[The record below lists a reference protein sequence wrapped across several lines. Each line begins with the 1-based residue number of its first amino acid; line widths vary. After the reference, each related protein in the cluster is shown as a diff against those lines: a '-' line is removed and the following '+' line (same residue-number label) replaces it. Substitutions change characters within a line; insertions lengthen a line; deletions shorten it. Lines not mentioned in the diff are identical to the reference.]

1 MTYNPGYSMDLGRN
15 WDWDTRKLPCKI
27 RPESGNPAIDE
38 LRQRLSDLTGV
49 PIPDAPAKKENQQ
62 LLIFCS
68 IYSSIMFAF
77 TFRRV
82 LVLSFTRVMLFYRR
96 QCQEAATGRSEARH

>member
-49 PIPDAPAKKENQQ
+49 PIPDAPAKKEKQK
-62 LLIFCS
+62 
-68 IYSSIMFAF
+68 
-77 TFRRV
+77 
-82 LVLSFTRVMLFYRR
+82 
-96 QCQEAATGRSEARH
+96 